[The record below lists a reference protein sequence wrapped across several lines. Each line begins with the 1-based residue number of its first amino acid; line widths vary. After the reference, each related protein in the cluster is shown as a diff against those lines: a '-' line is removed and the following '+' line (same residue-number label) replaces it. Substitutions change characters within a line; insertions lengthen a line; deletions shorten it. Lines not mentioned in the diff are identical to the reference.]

1 MNADGALIFAAG
13 WFVICDYLGYN
24 VVTLLDEVE
33 ARR

>member
-13 WFVICDYLGYN
+13 WFVLCDYLGYN
-24 VVTLLDEVE
+24 VVTSLSKME